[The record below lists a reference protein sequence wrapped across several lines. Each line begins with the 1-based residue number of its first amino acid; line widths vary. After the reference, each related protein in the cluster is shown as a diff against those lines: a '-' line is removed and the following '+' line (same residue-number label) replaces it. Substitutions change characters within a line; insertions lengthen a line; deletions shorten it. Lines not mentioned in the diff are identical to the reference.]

1 LSDKDNQD
9 LNAGELHVDGEGE
22 YTPPTGEGIKHIPPI
37 DEGGTEE
44 SLEDMVDGKTKIQ
57 GDDFQ
62 VGGDNDIDE
71 SDIEL
76 PPSEGVEYGAPPEP
90 DEDTDDTAVS
100 LEEAIAEPD
109 NKDIPVNENG
119 AIQASTEG
127 QVIQEQAQTSDNTTA
142 PVVGQNVD
150 EKTGINLDNVIEEQ
164 ELTQSDKPGFNPAD
178 TQDARSDHEVE
189 GGIARNRT
197 TGNQFHSR
205 GMPEGHQVRPD
216 ISKPKDVSEMFEIS
230 GFTVSFEKKPG
241 QGNVNVEITD
251 HFIDL
256 ETAQAS
262 INGEKYL
269 MPLPQTGFKIVDIV
283 SGAPT
288 ISHHDRVLYE
298 YINNKWRRK

>member
-22 YTPPTGEGIKHIPPI
+22 YTPPTGREVKHIPPI
-37 DEGGTEE
+37 DEGRTEE
-44 SLEDMVDGKTKIQ
+44 SLEDMVDDKTKIQ

-62 VGGDNDIDE
+62 LGEDNDIDE

-90 DEDTDDTAVS
+90 DEDVDDTAVS
-100 LEEAIAEPD
+100 LEEAVVEPD
-109 NKDIPVNENG
+109 NKDIPVNG
-119 AIQASTEG
+119 DGTTQASTGG
-127 QVIQEQAQTSDNTTA
+127 QVVQGRVQISDSTPA
-142 PVVGQNVD
+142 PWAGQNVD

-164 ELTQSDKPGFNPAD
+164 EPTQSDKPGFNPAD
-178 TQDARSDHEVE
+178 TQDARSDRKVE

-197 TGNQFHSR
+197 TGNRFHSR
-205 GMPEGHQVRPD
+205 GMPEGYQMRSD

-269 MPLPQTGFKIVDIV
+269 MPLPQTGFKIVNIV

-288 ISHHDRVLYE
+288 ISYHDRVLYE